1 MNARLSDVGAGRIR
15 LMDAA
20 GIDMQVLTHVQPGV
34 QILSDAD
41 AELAVAVSREVND
54 WLAEAIAAHP
64 RRLTGFAMLPT
75 QSPGATSGWHPWTRL
90 TRYCGSKLASRT
102 RRSETTCNPDG
113 FSQQCGARA
122 DGHRVLLSPPSPTAA
137 TPRARA
143 GSHLPLMYL
152 PE

>member
-1 MNARLSDVGAGRIR
+1 MYPEWLHQRYKAVNARLSDVGAGRIR

-90 TRYCGSKLASRT
+90 TRYCGSKLALPHAPQRNNLQPGWFQPTVWRPRRRT
-102 RRSETTCNPDG
+102 PSSSKPTFANGGHTT
-113 FSQQCGARA
+113 R
-122 DGHRVLLSPPSPTAA
+122 
-137 TPRARA
+137 
-143 GSHLPLMYL
+143 
-152 PE
+152 